1 MLKIQ
6 YLPLSLFS
14 EAVPPD
20 LLGHSGTPRRR
31 GRLRLYMIAQDYDS
45 QQFVNLLHVR
55 GCLDRLEWSRAVDLP
70 ENGLHIQPDPGEVLR
85 YLERGR
91 PLS

>member
-1 MLKIQ
+1 
-6 YLPLSLFS
+6 
-14 EAVPPD
+14 
-20 LLGHSGTPRRR
+20 
-31 GRLRLYMIAQDYDS
+31 MIAQDYDS

-85 YLERGR
+85 YLERDR
-91 PLS
+91 PLI